1 MCLALSRECGRP
13 AAWEGKRMQ
22 PALER
27 VQKSPVS
34 NSLPKERRLQTA
46 DKNGSVI
53 GRFCEWNLH
62 VSAST
67 EPRLLRC
74 HILPLSRSS
83 HSPRKNAKD
92 TLFLQPHTC
101 VQKHDLHDCQGA
113 LTGCAG

>member
-46 DKNGSVI
+46 NKNGSVI
-53 GRFCEWNLH
+53 GRFCAWNLH

-74 HILPLSRSS
+74 LALHIHPERMQRTPSFSS
-83 HSPRKNAKD
+83 HTHVCKNMTSTTVKARS
-92 TLFLQPHTC
+92 LG
-101 VQKHDLHDCQGA
+101 VQA
-113 LTGCAG
+113 NW